1 MIIFTRIVAIPHL
14 GSRIAELFVIKKD
27 KGGQTDCANVRQRF
41 VKPESLF
48 SLFLEPSSDYRIAG
62 YRCYYHEAGSKRSDY
77 GNAALYE
84 RLVAWSS
91 LSAMEKAIGSRQ
103 APEISYENEVVTV
116 WKLVVPLLPQ
126 HLKQKLENWA
136 SNDPQVAE
144 NFANYLKTGLLYASP
159 VIVEL
164 YGWFVAFRRKHPD
177 RRDVQGSY
185 HRFVNFVMPAI
196 SNSLLL
202 QYFIAALETFDA
214 LCGKIIDHGQS
225 SWTALKRLTSPAWY
239 ACGENSEGRQR
250 LILGFNTPFYPNVL
264 VSTSVLQEGVNLHMQ
279 CYQIH
284 HYGLAGSP
292 GDNEQRVGRLDRL
305 FGCVNQ
311 RLKTD
316 SESDLKIFF
325 PYLQSSVDEE
335 QVASF
340 IERKHRVEAQMDAC
354 LQASFDKSVQL
365 TSTSDWQR
373 FLSQPV
379 HQGETQIVD
388 PYPARFENNL
398 LKEEYLPYSYVIEME
413 EEMGDTQKTAD

>member
-1 MIIFTRIVAIPHL
+1 
-14 GSRIAELFVIKKD
+14 
-27 KGGQTDCANVRQRF
+27 
-41 VKPESLF
+41 
-48 SLFLEPSSDYRIAG
+48 
-62 YRCYYHEAGSKRSDY
+62 
-77 GNAALYE
+77 
-84 RLVAWSS
+84 
-91 LSAMEKAIGSRQ
+91 
-103 APEISYENEVVTV
+103 
-116 WKLVVPLLPQ
+116 
-126 HLKQKLENWA
+126 
-136 SNDPQVAE
+136 
-144 NFANYLKTGLLYASP
+144 LLYASP

-177 RRDVQGSY
+177 RRDVQVSY

-202 QYFIAALETFDA
+202 RYFIAALETFDA

-305 FGCVNQ
+305 FGCVNE
-311 RLKTD
+311 RLKVGGET
-316 SESDLKIFF
+316 DLKIFY
-325 PYLQSSVDEE
+325 PYLQGSVDEE

-340 IERKHRVEAQMDAC
+340 IERKHGVEAQMDVC
-354 LQASFDKSVQL
+354 LQANFDKTIHLSP
-365 TSTSDWQR
+365 TNDWQR
-373 FLSQPV
+373 FLSRPV
-379 HQGETQIVD
+379 HKEELLIID
-388 PYPARFENNL
+388 PYPATFENSSMI
-398 LKEEYLPYSYVIEME
+398 KEYCPYLFVREV
-413 EEMGDTQKTAD
+413 GD